1 VLRIGPG
8 RWWIYARAWDVQ
20 DPNAE
25 WYWNVPVEGDSVV
38 LTPANARRR
47 PRY

>member
-1 VLRIGPG
+1 VT
-8 RWWIYARAWDVQ
+8 

-25 WYWNVPVEGDSVV
+25 WYWNVPVQGDS
-38 LTPANARRR
+38 LILSPENGRRR